1 MTILNHPSD
10 GLHPELIVLA
20 RAVALEGSIDQD
32 TLVKV
37 CTVAGGTTRVSGA
50 LSRWSR
56 LGLFRRD
63 GEMIQLS
70 EPFIRKRGQSI
81 DDWTEGLPSACRKLA
96 LEADNCL
103 PLWGDEQGPSADFA
117 KGIAWMLAQ
126 DIFQLPRAWNDGIQL
141 LENAQVKG
149 EKIMQNDT
157 RLVSLR
163 FWARYCGFATGDS
176 RSFFMDPTMAIRS
189 ALSEL
194 PGESGTFDAKTFVAE
209 LANLLPVLDGGEYR
223 KLVEERLNSVVW
235 RAPPAKH
242 LSMSLSFAL
251 RRLDAEKVIALEGKA
266 DAEDAYSLT
275 GMGYRTISRF
285 TQVRV
290 GRTKR

>member
-10 GLHPELIVLA
+10 GLHPELIVVA
-20 RAVALEGSIDQD
+20 RTVALEGSIDQES
-32 TLVKV
+32 LVKV
-37 CTVAGGTTRVSGA
+37 CTVAGETTRVNGA

-63 GEMIQLS
+63 GEKIQLS
-70 EPFIRKRGQSI
+70 EPFTRKRGQSI
-81 DDWTEGLPSACRKLA
+81 DDWTDGLPSACRRLA
-96 LEADNCL
+96 LASENCL
-103 PLWGDEQGPSADFA
+103 PLWGDNQGVSADFA

-126 DIFQLPRAWNDGIQL
+126 DIFELSRTWKDIQS
-141 LENAQVKG
+141 LEDAQVKG

-157 RLVSLR
+157 RLMSLR

-176 RSFFMDPTMAIRS
+176 RSFFMDPTIAVRS
-189 ALSEL
+189 ALDEL
-194 PGESGTFDAKTFVAE
+194 RGEATTFDAKTFIAE

-223 KLVEERLNSVVW
+223 KQVEQRLNSAAW
-235 RAPPAKH
+235 RAPAAKH

-251 RRLDAEKVIALEGKA
+251 RRLDAEKSIALENMA
-266 DAEDAYSLT
+266 DAEEAFSLT
-275 GMGYRTISRF
+275 GMGYRTVSRF
-285 TQVRV
+285 THVRI